1 MLEQAPCHIRYLAPS
16 QRDLIRFRDY
26 LISGG
31 VSHQR
36 VQEIIKEI
44 VVNIHA
50 LAANPRIEFSI
61 GGKYGF
67 STPYRGLVCGK
78 YIAIYEVFDVENGA
92 MSDDDVSSGRS
103 ECQVEIRRIYHV
115 REDYV
120 NQLIVGSV

>member
-1 MLEQAPCHIRYLAPS
+1 MLEQAHYHIVYLAPA
-16 QRDLIRFRDY
+16 QRDLIRFRDF

-36 VQEIIKEI
+36 AQEIIKEI
-44 VVNIHA
+44 VVNTRA
-50 LAANPRIEFSI
+50 LAANPRLGFSI

-92 MSDDDVSSGRS
+92 MSIEDISSGRS
-103 ECQVEIRRIYHV
+103 ECRIEIRKIYHV
-115 REDYV
+115 
-120 NQLIVGSV
+120 